1 MKLDVTT
8 SDAPDQVGN
17 DKKLPG
23 FGLDALHVSQLKS
36 GARRIAELLVAPA
49 LILVWQLLGTFGW
62 INTNIF
68 PPPSRIAQAMVDMAQ
83 AGLLWKDVQA
93 SVFRVSIGF
102 ALATVVGVG
111 LGALFGRVQWIA
123 RLILPIIEIIR
134 PISPIAWIPIAILW
148 FGLGDKPAW
157 FLICYGAFFPIFT
170 NTYLGVISV
179 QQIHVQAA
187 QCHGASR
194 TLFVRRVLL
203 PSALPYILAGM
214 RIGLGVAWMCVIAAE
229 LIAAQSGLGYMIQLA
244 RTMLET
250 EKVFA
255 GMIIIGIIGFCM
267 NALMSWVERRL
278 TPWASQR

>member
-1 MKLDVTT
+1 MKPEFLTGGSPLQA
-8 SDAPDQVGN
+8 SDDTRPIGASLATVR
-17 DKKLPG
+17 
-23 FGLDALHVSQLKS
+23 FSQLKS
-36 GARRIAELLVAPA
+36 GARRVAELLVAPA
-49 LILVWQLLGTFGW
+49 LILVWQLLSAFGW

-68 PPPSRIAQAMVDMAQ
+68 PPPSRIVQAIVDMAQ

-93 SVFRVSIGF
+93 SVLRVSIGF
-102 ALATVVGVG
+102 ALATIVGVG
-111 LGALFGRVQWIA
+111 LGALLGRVQWLA
-123 RLILPIIEIIR
+123 RLILPIIEIVR

-244 RTMLET
+244 RTMIET

-255 GMIIIGIIGFCM
+255 GMIIIGILGFCM
-267 NALMSWVERRL
+267 NALMSWLERQL
-278 TPWASQR
+278 TPWAAKH